1 MTSPAR
7 LCIVCKGSRNLCGW
21 RTCPLYSKIRLVPQI
36 QASLKK
42 DFYGPGTS
50 VFVGHN
56 FYPDVYVGPMAAI
69 DPDKAEMVDSP
80 QGWFGRPYGEIL
92 QFRSL
97 LLRSQ
102 YRENIFSRSRFIEQ
116 NQELAL
122 ASKPTDVEITFK
134 NIPKLSFEF
143 SDITHPMGPSGSI
156 EKFKV
161 VGNPKIPQKVEKIV
175 NDEMKTTE
183 ASFALYSGGVDIYK
197 LITILSSGIFGLRDR
212 RKLVPT
218 RWSITATHSMLAN
231 QLLEKIRYYPS
242 ISEYLVY
249 SSEYLDNH
257 YELLLMPGSWEYENF
272 ECWSPGSYWAYYLK
286 KHEITEEYEPYG
298 GRTTYASEQSGGFY
312 ANRLGLAEGLEKLG
326 RQARCVIFRE
336 IHQGYTIPVGVW
348 QCLENVRNAFIQP
361 PAKFATLKEALGHIG
376 TRLRTPVGEYLKKS
390 VMLKQKRLGDF

>member
-1 MTSPAR
+1 MTSPAG

-21 RTCPLYSKIRLVPQI
+21 RTCPLYSKIRLAPQI

-42 DFYGPGTS
+42 DFYGPSTS

-69 DPDKAEMVDSP
+69 DPSNVEIVDSP
-80 QGWFGRPYGEIL
+80 GAWFGRPYGEIL
-92 QFRSL
+92 KFRSL

-102 YRENIFSRSRFIEQ
+102 YRENVFSRSSFIDQ

-122 ASKPTDVEITFK
+122 AAKPTDVEMTFK
-134 NIPKLSFEF
+134 NVPKMSFEF

-161 VGNPKIPQKVEKIV
+161 VGNPKIPHKVEKIV

-183 ASFALYSGGVDIYK
+183 ASFALYAGGVDIYK

-231 QLLEKIRYYPS
+231 QLLEKIKQYPS
-242 ISEYLVY
+242 INEYMVY

-257 YELLLMPGSWEYENF
+257 YEILLMPGSWEYENF
-272 ECWSPGSYWAYYLK
+272 ECWSPGSYWAQYLK
-286 KHEITEEYEPYG
+286 QQEITEEYEPYE
-298 GRTTYASEQSGGFY
+298 GRSKYASEQGGGFY
-312 ANRLGLAEGLEKLG
+312 ANRLGLAEGLERMC

-348 QCLENVRNAFIQP
+348 QCLENVRNAFSQQ
-361 PAKFATLKEALGHIG
+361 PAKFATLKEALAHIG
-376 TRLRTPVGEYLKKS
+376 TKLRTPVSEYARKS
-390 VMLKQKRLGDF
+390 VILKQKRLGDF